1 MVVDQI
7 PRFELDLLLSV
18 FWLFY
23 VLVLKLL
30 HWLNLS
36 KKLCFEFSFS
46 LEAMKVPRQLSTGLK
61 KTNNNIW
68 SVPSPFLSRL
78 IT

>member
-1 MVVDQI
+1 
-7 PRFELDLLLSV
+7 
-18 FWLFY
+18 
-23 VLVLKLL
+23 
-30 HWLNLS
+30 
-36 KKLCFEFSFS
+36 
-46 LEAMKVPRQLSTGLK
+46 MKVPRQLSTGLK